1 MEGHVAPGA
10 YKDVVLFLAAAGVV
24 VPLFRRLR
32 VSPILGFLAAGVML
46 GPYGLGNL
54 ADRASWLT
62 NLTIENPNEVAQ
74 LAEFGVVF
82 LLFTIGLEL
91 SWDRLRRMR
100 RYVFGLGA
108 AQVTLCAVALAA
120 AAFALGQS
128 ATTAETLGAA
138 LAMSSTAVVMP
149 SLVEHKRQ
157 HSTAGRAA
165 FAVLLFQDLAVAPIL
180 VTLAVVGAQGS
191 ETLSPRLFLAFAPAA
206 AGLALLVVLG
216 RLILRPMLRSVAK
229 AKSEELFVAACLLVV
244 IGSGLV
250 SALAGLSMPLGAF
263 VAGLLLAE
271 TEFRHEIEVVIEPF
285 KGLLL
290 GLFFVSIGIGLNVPL
305 LAQEPLAVLGAAVGI
320 VAVKALLVFGLAAA
334 FRLPWRSGAEAAL
347 LLAAG
352 GEFAFVI
359 LGQAMGS
366 GLIER
371 PIGQMVLLAA
381 TLTMAVIPPLAAI
394 GAWIGGRKLTPPG
407 LGPEPEVG
415 AAAPR
420 VLVAGYGRVGH
431 LVGEMLHVHG
441 MAWVAAEA
449 DHRLVE
455 AGRRAGERVYFG
467 DASRPDFL
475 MRCGLGEAAA
485 LVVTMDDPEG
495 AETIVEVARQLRAD
509 LTIVV
514 RARDARHAKRLYEL
528 GATDAV
534 PETVEASLQL
544 SEAVLVEIGVPMGLV
559 IASIHERRDGFRAEL
574 NRPEALGGRRRSLR
588 RNAGESAPRLGQ

>member
-10 YKDVVLFLAAAGVV
+10 YKDVVLFLATAGVV
-24 VPLFRRLR
+24 VPLFRRWR
-32 VSPILGFLAAGVML
+32 ISPILGFLAVGVAL
-46 GPYGLGNL
+46 GPHGLGSL
-54 ADRASWLT
+54 AGRVSWLT
-62 NLTIENPNEVAQ
+62 NLTIENPEEVAQ

-82 LLFTIGLEL
+82 LLFTIGLGL

-100 RYVFGLGA
+100 QYVFGLGA
-108 AQVTLCAVALAA
+108 AQVVLCAAALGVGAL
-120 AAFALGQS
+120 ALGQS

-138 LAMSSTAVVMP
+138 LAMSSTAIVMP

-157 HSTAGRAA
+157 HSQAGRAA
-165 FAVLLFQDLAVAPIL
+165 FSVLLFQDLAVAPIL
-180 VTLAVVGAQGS
+180 VTVALVGGQAG

-206 AGLALLVVLG
+206 AGLALLVALG
-216 RLILRPMLRSVAK
+216 RLILRPMLRSVAR

-250 SALAGLSMPLGAF
+250 SAMAGLSMALGAF

-290 GLFFVSIGIGLNVPL
+290 GLFFLSIGIGLNLPL
-305 LAQEPLAVLGAAVGI
+305 LAQQPFTVLGVAVGL
-320 VAVKALLVFGLAAA
+320 VAMKALLVFGLAVA
-334 FRLPWRSGAEAAL
+334 FRLPWRSGVEAAL

-359 LGQAMGS
+359 LGEAMGS
-366 GLIER
+366 GLVER
-371 PIGQMVLLAA
+371 PIGQVALLAA
-381 TLTMAVIPPLAAI
+381 TLTMAAIPPLAAL
-394 GAWIGGRKLTPPG
+394 GAFIGGRKPAQTAMA
-407 LGPEPEVG
+407 PEPATG
-415 AAAPR
+415 APAR

-431 LVGEMLHVHG
+431 LVGEMLHTHDI
-441 MAWVAAEA
+441 AWVAAEA

-475 MRCGLGEAAA
+475 MRCGLGEVAA

-495 AETIVEVARQLRAD
+495 AETIVSVARQLRTD
-509 LTIVV
+509 LTIVA

-559 IASIHERRDGFRAEL
+559 IASVHERRDGFRAEL
-574 NRPEALGGRRRSLR
+574 NRPEALGGRRRGVR
-588 RNAGESAPRLGQ
+588 RNAGESAPGLRQ

>member
-1 MEGHVAPGA
+1 MEGHVAPGS
-10 YKDVVLFLAAAGVV
+10 YKDVVLFLATAGVV
-24 VPLFRRLR
+24 VPLFRRWR

-46 GPYGLGNL
+46 GPYGLGSL
-54 ADRASWLT
+54 ADRVNWLS
-62 NLTIENPNEVAQ
+62 NLTIENPDEVAQ

-108 AQVTLCAVALAA
+108 AQVVVCAVAVAA
-120 AAFALGQS
+120 GALALGHS
-128 ATTAETLGAA
+128 LTTAETLGAA
-138 LAMSSTAVVMP
+138 LAMSSTAIVMP

-157 HSTAGRAA
+157 HSPAGRAA
-165 FAVLLFQDLAVAPIL
+165 FSVLLFQDLAVAPIL
-180 VTLAVVGAQGS
+180 VTIALVGAQAG

-206 AGLALLVVLG
+206 GGLALLVVLG
-216 RLILRPMLRSVAK
+216 RLILRPMLRSVAR

-244 IGSGLV
+244 IGAGLV
-250 SALAGLSMPLGAF
+250 SAMAGLSMALGAF
-263 VAGLLLAE
+263 IAGLLLAE
-271 TEFRHEIEVVIEPF
+271 TEFRHEVEVVIEPF

-290 GLFFVSIGIGLNVPL
+290 GLFFLSIGIGLNLPL
-305 LAQEPLAVLGAAVGI
+305 LVREPFAVLGAAAGLL
-320 VAVKALLVFGLAAA
+320 AVKALLVFGLAAG
-334 FRLPWRSGAEAAL
+334 FRLPWRSGVEAAL

-359 LGQAMGS
+359 LGEAMGA
-366 GLIER
+366 GLVER
-371 PIGQMVLLAA
+371 PIGQTALLAA
-381 TLTMAVIPPLAAI
+381 TLSMAAIPALAAL
-394 GAWIGGRKLTPPG
+394 GARIGGRKLAPPG
-407 LGPEPEVG
+407 VAPEP
-415 AAAPR
+415 AAGLPTPR

-431 LVGEMLHVHG
+431 LVGEMLHAHNI
-441 MAWVAAEA
+441 AWVAAEA

-455 AGRRAGERVYFG
+455 AGRRAGERIHFG

-475 MRCGLGEAAA
+475 MRCGLGEVAA

-495 AETIVEVARQLRAD
+495 AESIVAVARQLRAD
-509 LTIVV
+509 LTIVA

-559 IASIHERRDGFRAEL
+559 IASVHERRDGFRAEL
-574 NRPEALGGRRRSLR
+574 NRPEALGGRRRGAR
-588 RNAGESAPRLGQ
+588 RNAGESAPGLGQ